1 MKYFIWYFA
10 IFVLGAFL
18 GWALE
23 TIWCVIKNK
32 RLESRKG
39 LIYGY
44 YIPIYGIATVLISL
58 IVENFKVSNIWLIV
72 LTTFIVCFVVEY
84 LSSLFQEKCF
94 GMKSWDYSKMVLNIN
109 GRVNIIYLLVWSFL
123 GIIWA
128 KYYAIILKFI
138 FFTLTKFKI
147 VNIVAIL
154 YFIYMI
160 LNCTISILACLRQ
173 KMRKKGIAAKNKF
186 ELFIDNHFNDEY
198 MKKVYANA
206 TFVDLSKVNKRV
218 KN

>member
-1 MKYFIWYFA
+1 MKYFIWYFS
-10 IFVLGAFL
+10 IFVLGSFL
-18 GWALE
+18 GWLLE
-23 TIWCVIKNK
+23 TIWCVIKNG

-58 IVENFKVSNIWLIV
+58 VVENFKVSNIWLIV
-72 LTTFIVCFVVEY
+72 LITFIVCFIVEY

-94 GMKSWDYSKMVLNIN
+94 GMKSWDYSKMILNIN
-109 GRVNIIYLLVWSFL
+109 GRVNIIYLLAWSFL
-123 GIIWA
+123 GIFWA
-128 KYYAIILKFI
+128 NYYAVILKFI
-138 FFTLTKFKI
+138 FMTLAKYKI
-147 VNIVAIL
+147 LNLVAVI

-160 LNCTISILACLRQ
+160 LNCTISILACARQ
-173 KMRKKGIAAKNKF
+173 KARKMGMNTGNKF
-186 ELFIDNHFNDEY
+186 ELWIDKHYNDEY

-206 TFVDLSKVNKRV
+206 TFADLSKLKKRV